1 MKKKGILII
10 TILITIVIIILTVAF
25 LIFDKR
31 NTITFYIDGKKVE
44 NYNQKVEYSD
54 TIDYSTEAI
63 KLTAKK
69 NNKDITKQIKYN
81 KVKITKLK
89 TYKITYEVEG
99 KQFIYEMKVID
110 TSAPEITGE
119 ASYTMKQDETF
130 DQANLNLIA
139 IDNFDKDISDK
150 ITTKDNVDTTTPGE
164 YTLTFKVSD
173 SSNNTA
179 EFKSVV
185 TVLAKENTANS
196 SNETKQTNGENSN
209 NTQPSINIVSN
220 PYDITVLINKYN
232 YLPDG
237 WSPNDLVSIGGNH
250 YLRAEAA
257 NALNQMKQA
266 ATNSGI
272 TFNVVSSYRSQAYQT
287 NLYNNYYAIDP
298 VNAPFYSAY
307 PRTSEHELG
316 LAIDI
321 SYDYSLHSDLQ
332 NSALGQWMANHAH
345 EYGWIMRY
353 PYGKTNITGYVFEAW
368 HYRYVGTQLA
378 SKLRNSGLT
387 MEELY

>member
-1 MKKKGILII
+1 MKKKGIIIIILI
-10 TILITIVIIILTVAF
+10 TILIILITAAF
-25 LIFDKR
+25 LIFNIK
-31 NTITFYIDGKKVE
+31 NKITFYINGKEVE
-44 NYNQKVEYSD
+44 SYSQTVEYSD
-54 TIDYSTEAI
+54 NIDYSTNAI

-69 NNKDITKQIKYN
+69 NETDITKQIKYN

-99 KQFIYEMKVID
+99 KQFVYEMEVVD

-119 ASYTMKQDETF
+119 TTYTMKQDETF
-130 DQANLNLIA
+130 DQANLKLIA
-139 IDNFDKDISDK
+139 IDNFDKEISDK
-150 ITTKDNVDTTTPGE
+150 ITTEDNVDTSIPGE

-179 EFKSVV
+179 EFKCIV
-185 TVLAKENTANS
+185 TVEAKEEKTNNPVKENNNYTQ
-196 SNETKQTNGENSN
+196 SN
-209 NTQPSINIVSN
+209 INIVNN
-220 PYDITVLINKYN
+220 PNDITVMINKYN

-237 WSPNDLVSIGGNH
+237 WAPNDLVSIGGNH

-257 NALNQMKQA
+257 SSLNQMRQA
-266 ATNSGI
+266 AINSGI
-272 TFNVVSSYRSQAYQT
+272 PFNVVSSYRSQAYQT
-287 NLYNNYYAIDP
+287 SLYNNYFAVDP
-298 VNAPFYSAY
+298 INAPFYSAY

-332 NSALGQWMANHAH
+332 NGALGQWMMQHAH

-353 PYGKTNITGYVFEAW
+353 PYGKTDITGYVFEAW
-368 HYRYVGTQLA
+368 HYRYVGTSLA
-378 SKLRNSGLT
+378 TQLRNSGLT
-387 MEELY
+387 MEEFY

>member
-1 MKKKGILII
+1 MKKKGIIIIILI
-10 TILITIVIIILTVAF
+10 TILIILITAAF
-25 LIFDKR
+25 LIFNIK
-31 NTITFYIDGKKVE
+31 NKITFYINGKEVE
-44 NYNQKVEYSD
+44 NYSQKVEYSD
-54 TIDYSTEAI
+54 NIDYSTNAI

-69 NNKDITKQIKYN
+69 NDKDITKQIKYN

-99 KQFIYEMKVID
+99 KQFVYEMKVVD

-119 ASYTMKQDETF
+119 STYTIKQGETF
-130 DQANLNLIA
+130 DQANLKLIA
-139 IDNFDKDISDK
+139 IDNFDKEISDK
-150 ITTKDNVDTTTPGE
+150 ITTEDSVDTSTPGE

-179 EFKSVV
+179 EFKCIV
-185 TVLAKENTANS
+185 TVEAKEEKTNNPVKENNNYTQ
-196 SNETKQTNGENSN
+196 SN
-209 NTQPSINIVSN
+209 INIVNN
-220 PYDITVLINKYN
+220 PNDITVMINKYN

-237 WSPNDLVSIGGNH
+237 WAPNDLVSIGGNH

-257 NALNQMKQA
+257 SSLNQMRQA
-266 ATNSGI
+266 AINSGI
-272 TFNVVSSYRSQAYQT
+272 PFNVVSSYRSQAYQT
-287 NLYNNYYAIDP
+287 SLYNNYFAVDP
-298 VNAPFYSAY
+298 INAPFYSAY

-332 NSALGQWMANHAH
+332 NSALGQWMMQHAH

-353 PYGKTNITGYVFEAW
+353 PYGKTDITGYVFEAW
-368 HYRYVGTQLA
+368 HYRYVGTSLA
-378 SKLRNSGLT
+378 TQLRNNGLT
-387 MEELY
+387 MEEFY

>member
-1 MKKKGILII
+1 MKKKGIIIIILI
-10 TILITIVIIILTVAF
+10 TILIILITAAF
-25 LIFDKR
+25 LIFINK
-31 NTITFYIDGKKVE
+31 NKITFYINGKE
-44 NYNQKVEYSD
+44 FESYSQKVEYSD
-54 TIDYSTEAI
+54 NIDYSTNAI

-69 NNKDITKQIKYN
+69 NETDITKQIKYN
-81 KVKITKLK
+81 KIKITKLK

-99 KQFIYEMKVID
+99 KQFVYEMEVVD

-119 ASYTMKQDETF
+119 TTYTMKQDETF
-130 DQANLNLIA
+130 DQANLKLIA
-139 IDNFDKDISDK
+139 IDNFDKEISDK
-150 ITTKDNVDTTTPGE
+150 ITTEDSIDTSTPGE

-179 EFKSVV
+179 EFKCIV
-185 TVLAKENTANS
+185 TVEAKEQINS
-196 SNETKQTNGENSN
+196 TNKTNNPINENNNSTQSN
-209 NTQPSINIVSN
+209 INIVSN
-220 PYDITVLINKYN
+220 PNDITVMINKYN

-237 WSPNDLVSIGGNH
+237 WAPNDLVSIGGNH
-250 YLRAEAA
+250 YLRSEAA
-257 NALNQMKQA
+257 NSLNQMRQA
-266 ATNSGI
+266 AINSGI
-272 TFNVVSSYRSQAYQT
+272 SFNVVSSYRSQAYQT
-287 NLYNNYYAIDP
+287 SLYNNYFAVDP

-332 NSALGQWMANHAH
+332 NSALGQWMMQHAY

-353 PYGKTNITGYVFEAW
+353 PYGKTDITGYVFEAW
-368 HYRYVGTQLA
+368 HYRYVGTSLA
-378 SKLRNSGLT
+378 TQLRNSGLT